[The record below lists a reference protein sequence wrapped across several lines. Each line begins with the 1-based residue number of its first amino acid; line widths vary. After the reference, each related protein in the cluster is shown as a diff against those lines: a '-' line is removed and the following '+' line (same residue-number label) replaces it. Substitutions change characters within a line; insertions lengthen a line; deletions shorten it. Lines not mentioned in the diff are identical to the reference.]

1 MRTVPT
7 IVSTKDLSYIEDMC
21 NWIYT
26 LSKKAAHFANE
37 VSDND
42 LKNGLESLSSKLKSH
57 YIMLLNILQS
67 EVESNE
73 SK

>member
-26 LSKKAAHFANE
+26 LSKKAKHFANE

-42 LKNGLESLSSKLKSH
+42 LKNGLESLS
-57 YIMLLNILQS
+57 
-67 EVESNE
+67 
-73 SK
+73 